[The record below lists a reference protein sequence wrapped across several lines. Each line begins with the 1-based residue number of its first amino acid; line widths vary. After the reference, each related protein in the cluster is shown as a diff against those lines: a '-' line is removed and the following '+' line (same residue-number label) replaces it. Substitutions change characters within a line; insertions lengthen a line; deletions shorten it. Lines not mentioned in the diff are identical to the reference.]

1 MTKTIRYSGIESITY
16 EFTLSEIIDAL
27 SGVHKIDVQSAAYSH
42 EWIYPR
48 VEEDD
53 YSEPDPIGIRL
64 VTRAETSAAR
74 AEKPQEGK
82 EEVDEVRDR
91 QA

>member
-27 SGVHKIDVQSAAYSH
+27 SRIHKIDVQSVAYSH

-64 VTRAETSAAR
+64 VIRTEIPAAR
-74 AEKPQEGK
+74 TGEPQEGK
-82 EEVDEVRDR
+82 G
-91 QA
+91 A

>member
-42 EWIYPR
+42 EWIYPH

-64 VTRAETSAAR
+64 VTRAETPAAR
-74 AEKPQEGK
+74 AGEPQEGK
-82 EEVDEVRDR
+82 P
-91 QA
+91 